1 MSTTVLTLLLLL
13 KAASNA
19 VLGEQQGGIE
29 CSYPGTKAPPDIRA
43 QRAQR
48 KSQRSLSER
57 RCRGTY
63 ALFTLKSL
71 GVRLTK

>member
-1 MSTTVLTLLLLL
+1 MSTTLLTLLLLL

-43 QRAQR
+43 QEHNA
-48 KSQRSLSER
+48 KA
-57 RCRGTY
+57 RG
-63 ALFTLKSL
+63 
-71 GVRLTK
+71 R